1 MELKAI
7 IFDVDGTL
15 AETEELHREAFN
27 KTFREWKLAW
37 HWDTVIYTK
46 LLKVSGGKERIHYYA
61 KLFPDRSRLLEKKEI
76 NLIHQKKTKYYS
88 KSLGENKLQLR
99 SGVSSV
105 IEEARRRNIKLA
117 IATATSRK
125 NVEALV
131 KTIWKVQIQDIFS
144 AVATGDDVSQNKPC
158 SEIYHLVL
166 KKLQIQAKH
175 CIAIEDSLNG
185 LMSAKGA
192 GINTIITPSF
202 YTKEEDFSQA
212 ETVLESLTEFKF

>member
-1 MELKAI
+1 MKLKAI

-37 HWDTVIYTK
+37 HWDTVIYAK
-46 LLKVSGGKERIHYYA
+46 LLKVSGGEERIHYYA
-61 KLFPDRSRLLEKKEI
+61 KLISDRSRLLKKKDI
-76 NLIHQKKTKYYS
+76 HLIHQKKTKYYS
-88 KSLGENKLQLR
+88 KSLGGNKLQLR

-131 KTIWKVQIQDIFS
+131 KTIWKVQIQDIFA

-166 KKLQIQAKH
+166 KKLHKQP
-175 CIAIEDSLNG
+175 
-185 LMSAKGA
+185 A
-192 GINTIITPSF
+192 G
-202 YTKEEDFSQA
+202 
-212 ETVLESLTEFKF
+212 